1 MGQYSNTPWSR
12 CQVPLPQNDWNH
24 ALREPFGKDL
34 AKTLALFGAALAG
47 LWLGAHLE
55 VAVVGWAFLA
65 LLVYSMAFFV
75 RVWWR
80 LTRSIFSGK
89 AYERV

>member
-1 MGQYSNTPWSR
+1 MGHGSCSPLSR

-24 ALREPFGKDL
+24 ALREPFGRDL
-34 AKTLALFGAALAG
+34 AKTLVLFGLALAG
-47 LWLGAHLE
+47 LWLGTYLE
-55 VAVVGWAFLA
+55 VALVGWGSLA